1 MLRNKYLTL
10 ALWILAWLALSA
22 IVLKLDG
29 VCMQKF
35 EFSIVPYAWIS
46 AALTLLLI
54 YFARKSHAQAL
65 KLTLSYL
72 TILPLCIIVGEAFFY
87 YKKLAISSSR
97 LTQPHETLGFANT
110 PKLFIQ
116 TPFSVDGKLVYN
128 PTYTHDTYGN
138 RITPNN
144 PESTSCINIYGGSF
158 AYGSGLSDDETLSA
172 FLAQDLPNFHSN
184 NFGIGGAGAHTMLA
198 RLEFELDKHELNK
211 CEQNIFIYIII
222 PHHIYRALGAILG
235 PKYTLDS
242 TGTPH
247 YQGIFTKEAQKPFY
261 KEDYAKPKHFTIQEK
276 LINQLEKSYIVK
288 FISNPSQNYDSK
300 DLLALESYQIG
311 VASHPDI
318 NLPIKD
324 TQTYFAIVGR
334 IQALLRA
341 RYNAPLYVLVYDYDM
356 HAQFLDK
363 YDSLIQESLAKM
375 GIKFWKMSEILG
387 YEYKQDLARV
397 RRGELESFA
406 YRISRWDTHPNARAN
421 EQIASFIAE
430 RIRGGSIKAS
440 KPTKKEQ

>member
-1 MLRNKYLTL
+1 MRWHKPLTL
-10 ALWILAWLALSA
+10 TLWILAWLGTSA

-35 EFSIVPYAWIS
+35 ECSILPYMWIS
-46 AALTLLLI
+46 AGLTLLLI
-54 YFARKSHAQAL
+54 YFARKSRTEAF

-72 TILPLCIIVGEAFFY
+72 TILPLCIIAGEGFFY

-97 LTQPHETLGFANT
+97 LTQPHEILGFANT
-110 PKLFIQ
+110 PNLFIQ
-116 TPFSVDGKLVYN
+116 TPFSVDGKLVYD

-138 RITPNN
+138 RITPHNN
-144 PESTSCINIYGGSF
+144 DSKACINIYGGSF
-158 AYGSGLSDDETLSA
+158 AYGSGLSDDETLGA
-172 FLAQDLPNFHSN
+172 FLAKNLPHFHIN

-198 RLEFELDKHELNK
+198 RLEFDLDKQALSQCQE
-211 CEQNIFIYIII
+211 NIFFYIII
-222 PHHIYRALGAILG
+222 PHHIYRALGAVLG
-235 PKYTLDS
+235 PKYTLDP
-242 TGTPH
+242 TGTPR
-247 YQGIFTKEAQKPFY
+247 YQGVFTKEAQKPFY
-261 KEDYAKPKHFTIQEK
+261 KEDYTTPKPFTIQEK

-324 TQTYFAIVGR
+324 TQTYFAIVAR
-334 IQALLRA
+334 IRDHLRE

-356 HAQFLDK
+356 HAQFLDR
-363 YDSLIQESLAKM
+363 YDSLIQESLAQM
-375 GIKFWKMSEILG
+375 GIKFWAMSEILG
-387 YEYKQDLARV
+387 IEYKQDLARV
-397 RRGELESFA
+397 KRGDLEHFA

-421 EQIASFIAE
+421 AQIAEFIAE
-430 RIRGGSIKAS
+430 QIENGSIRAKS
-440 KPTKKEQ
+440 GFGL